1 MRIAISIWNA
11 RIAPVFDVSRRLML
25 ADVEN
30 GILVARRVEHFAGDQ
45 PVHKTTKLSE
55 LNVQV
60 LICGA
65 ISQPLAEVL
74 SIYGIIIIP
83 FIAGDI
89 EEVLTAY
96 LGGKLP
102 HPSFAMPGCCR
113 RRRGNINISKSG
125 APGGQMPGGRC
136 RAAKKRRGSAQGRKM
151 APNNGH

>member
-11 RIAPVFDVSRRLML
+11 RIAPVFDVSRQLML

-74 SIYGIIIIP
+74 SIYGVVIIP
-83 FIAGDI
+83 FIAGDV
-89 EEVLTAY
+89 EEVLMAY

-113 RRRGNINISKSG
+113 RRRGNTNISNRGKS
-125 APGGQMPGGRC
+125 GGQMPGRRC
-136 RAAKKRRGSAQGRKM
+136 RVGKTYGFGTQDRKIRT
-151 APNNGH
+151 NNGC